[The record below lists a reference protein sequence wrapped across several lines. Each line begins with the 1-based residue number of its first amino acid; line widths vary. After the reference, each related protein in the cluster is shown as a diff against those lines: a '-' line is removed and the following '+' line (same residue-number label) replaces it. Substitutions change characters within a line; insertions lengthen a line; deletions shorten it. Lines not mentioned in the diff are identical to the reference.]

1 MALSRVNAIE
11 TCLLTS
17 IKGSKRFEPLSE
29 MTDIQYSGGERVLT
43 QTASHRGLVPAQLL
57 STGAE

>member
-1 MALSRVNAIE
+1 MKFNNLKVIY
-11 TCLLTS
+11 
-17 IKGSKRFEPLSE
+17 SKRFEPLSE

-43 QTASHRGLVPAQLL
+43 QTARHRGLVPAQLL